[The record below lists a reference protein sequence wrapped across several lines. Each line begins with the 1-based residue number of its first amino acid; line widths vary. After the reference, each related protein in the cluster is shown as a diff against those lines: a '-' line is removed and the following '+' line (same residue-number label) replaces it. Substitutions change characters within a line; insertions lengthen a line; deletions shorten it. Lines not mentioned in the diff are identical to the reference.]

1 MIEKGT
7 VASHKFM
14 RCCYTH
20 THTNTYA
27 HTPHTHHTQMKVLT
41 EITDHKEL
49 AVSWDCQEGK
59 NSIGQGRAL

>member
-1 MIEKGT
+1 MLL
-7 VASHKFM
+7 
-14 RCCYTH
+14 H

-27 HTPHTHHTQMKVLT
+27 HTPHTHHTQMKVLK

-59 NSIGQGRAL
+59 NSIGQGKAL